1 MRISFLRMDFTVLLL
16 FLFVT
21 GHSRAQPQALLVD
34 YPADGS
40 RDISLNT
47 SIVVRSPLPIDS
59 GSISFRYPDVE
70 ASGYRFDEPV
80 ISLYPVHDTNGTK
93 RRWRDDVV
101 KGTYHLDD
109 RYTLRFTPRHPLHAG
124 TTYRCVVRGLRQ
136 HIDAGATFMDSL
148 AIVFTTRFDAPHL
161 WRCSMDTMSALR
173 CTDSIRLSFDG
184 DMLPWRNHV
193 PGLIS
198 VERMM
203 GGAATER
210 LQAGIHVSEDGTDVF
225 VTPLPRWPSGCVVK
239 VTCRLSEI
247 TGSTVA
253 DKVVVLPVRQAGRI
267 VTGARSVD
275 GSVVPPDVTDV
286 VRSQERLAIEGESLR
301 LTVPVVMGGQWRFV
315 RWESE
320 LLADIDG
327 GRDATIDLPMTCDML
342 AATMPVT
349 AVVERIP
356 SKVVIVTGSIG
367 GRVMVRD
374 GKGTVLRSVGPGTRA
389 VIDCATVT
397 MPMIVHAVPDRK
409 YAFSHWETS
418 IASMV
423 STSSVMMIPSGGTTQ
438 QPVLPRFTPRP
449 QPPART
455 FRLKAD
461 VQDMDADPLFDV
473 RDGVKFTTVREHTE
487 GIKVQRTV
495 CVQAGACWEIAGH
508 TDVSAGATIWYDA
521 PKQRACVT
529 SWLIDPEN
537 RIVFH
542 CRRSAVRLRIDKIM
556 LASDVATDIIAGR
569 SPHPE
574 TIVDLER
581 RVQTVSGPQW
591 QYVTTPICTMGG
603 IAFSTY
609 GLRCGDN
616 VRITIR
622 ASQRRGEHWQF
633 WSDVAGYVRPS
644 GEERAN
650 GSVRYTMVIDR
661 DMARFNATACGSTAG
676 GGPEIR
682 VRACFRLQF
691 GIDGIGVRMLV
702 TNGTNRGAARFV
714 ERWLDPLIYHDLLP
728 DEPIGGR
735 QLEYVPRLG
744 TPVKVRYTTS
754 VDIRTIHAGAMI
766 VESYGNVLVNDPM
779 MKGLDFTVASSSG
792 QHIQFHPS
800 DGRPADIVEFRVCDP
815 STTPRKQALHLGNV
829 LLTCGTDVRSLRGLP
844 LAFDNTFVLSTV
856 EAPGY
861 GLFLQRVGLKYD
873 GDWDLWPFEMYGE
886 PYHAVYGGVLGV
898 DRAYE
903 TEPSF
908 ARLPECDAQ
917 QGGSACTYSQSDKDS
932 PMDMGGKTLLFQ
944 PFWMDLRDYA
954 FMHIQ
959 TYDEDCKSDDKCLVN
974 RVRDL
979 LDVVRKRAE
988 SYKGSP
994 ARGISWENNIGDL
1007 ITIGAEFIRTLL
1019 PQDDQDD
1026 HLGSATFLENIG
1038 TVWGVRSDRGAAFTL
1053 YGGDA
1058 SYEVLTRLYPRRA
1071 VIR

>member
-21 GHSRAQPQALLVD
+21 GHSRAQPQTSFVD
-34 YPADGS
+34 YPADGA
-40 RDISLNT
+40 RNISLNT

-59 GSISFRYPDVE
+59 GSISFRYPDAEV
-70 ASGYRFDEPV
+70 SGYRFDEPV
-80 ISLYPVHDTNGTK
+80 ISLYPVRGMGEME
-93 RRWRDDVV
+93 RRWQDDIV
-101 KGTYHLDD
+101 KGVYHLDD
-109 RYTLRFTPRHPLHAG
+109 RYTLRFTPRHPLRAG
-124 TTYRCVVRGLRQ
+124 TTYRCIIRGLRQ
-136 HIDAGATFMDSL
+136 HADAGTTFMDSL
-148 AIVFTTRFDAPHL
+148 AIVFTTRFDVPHL
-161 WRCSMDTMSALR
+161 RRCSMDTMSALR
-173 CTDSIRLSFDG
+173 CTDSIRLTFDG
-184 DMLPWRNHV
+184 DMPSWRDIL

-203 GGAATER
+203 GGAVTER
-210 LQAGIHVSEDGTDVF
+210 LQARIQVSEDGTDVLII
-225 VTPLPRWPSGCVVK
+225 PQPRWPSGCAVK
-239 VTCRLSEI
+239 MTCRLSQI

-253 DKVVVLPVRQAGRI
+253 DRTIVLPVRQAGR
-267 VTGARSVD
+267 VVMDVRSVD
-275 GSVVPPDVTDV
+275 GSIIPAYVADA

-301 LTVPVVMGGQWRFV
+301 LAIPLAIGDRWRFV
-315 RWESE
+315 RWESDR
-320 LLADIDG
+320 LTDIDRR
-327 GRDATIDLPMTCDML
+327 RDATIDIGVTCDML
-342 AATMPVT
+342 SATMPVT

-356 SKVVIVTGSIG
+356 SKVVVVTGSMG
-367 GRVMVRD
+367 GRVVVRD
-374 GKGTVLRSVGPGTRA
+374 GKGTVLRSVGPGMRA
-389 VIDCATVT
+389 VIDCATVR
-397 MPMIVHAVPDRK
+397 MPLIAHAVPDRK
-409 YAFSHWETS
+409 YVFSHWETPV
-418 IASMV
+418 ASMT
-423 STSSVMMIPSGGTTQ
+423 STSSVMMIPAGGPTT
-438 QPVLPRFTPRP
+438 QPVLPRFTQQP
-449 QPPART
+449 QPPARI

-461 VQDMDADPLFDV
+461 VQDMDANPLFDV

-495 CVQAGACWEIAGH
+495 CVQADACWEIAGH
-508 TDVSAGATIWYDA
+508 TDAAAGATVWYDV
-521 PKQRACVT
+521 PKQQSCV
-529 SWLIDPEN
+529 SGWLLDPEN
-537 RIVFH
+537 RITFH
-542 CRRSAVRLRIDKIM
+542 CRRSAVRLRIDKVM
-556 LASDVATDIIAGR
+556 LASDAATDIIVGR

-581 RVQTVSGPQW
+581 RMQTATGPQW
-591 QYVTTPICTMGG
+591 QYIASSSCMSGG
-603 IAFSTY
+603 VAFSTY
-609 GLRCGDN
+609 GLQCGDN
-616 VRITIR
+616 VRITVR

-633 WSDVAGYVRPS
+633 WADVAGYVRPG
-644 GEERAN
+644 GEERSN
-650 GSVRYTMVIDR
+650 GTVRYTMVIAR
-661 DMARFNATACGSTAG
+661 DMARFNATACGNATV

-682 VRACFRLQF
+682 VRACFRQQF

-702 TNGTNRGAARFV
+702 TNGTDRGNARFV

-735 QLEYVPRLG
+735 QLEYIPRLG
-744 TPVKVRYTTS
+744 TPVKVRYTTA

-766 VESYGNVLVNDPM
+766 AESYGNVLVNDPM

-792 QHIQFHPS
+792 QHIQFHPA

-815 STTPRKQALHLGNV
+815 STTPRRQALHLGSV
-829 LLTCGTDVRSLRGLP
+829 LLTCGTNVRSLRGLP
-844 LAFDNTFVLSTV
+844 LAVDNTFVLSTV

-886 PYHAVYGGVLGV
+886 PYHAVYGGVLGA

-908 ARLPECDAQ
+908 KRLPECDAQ
-917 QGGSACTYSQSDKDS
+917 RGESVCTYSQSDKDS

-988 SYKGSP
+988 SYKGNP
-994 ARGISWENNIGDL
+994 AKGIGWENNIGDL

-1019 PQDDQDD
+1019 PQDDQDE

-1053 YGGDA
+1053 YGRDA
-1058 SYEVLTRLYPRRA
+1058 SYEVLARLYPRRA